1 MFASVRLDDSSG
13 RCRLFEKASCGG
25 DVCQELSLIVFS
37 PTGGTRKVADIVA
50 NELGDEVNVV
60 DLADAGFDAA
70 KCAIGELSVVAM
82 PSFGGRAP
90 QVAVERFGELVAP
103 AGAKCVLVCVYGNR
117 AYEDAL
123 VEMQDA
129 AANCGFEV
137 VAAVAAVAE
146 HSIMHQF
153 ATGRPDESDRAAL
166 IESAHR
172 ISAKLDARR
181 GARWKTFPATGPIAR
196 REACPRPA
204 CVARLQR
211 MRVLREVAGWSH
223 RRGRPEDRRRR
234 CVHFLH
240 ALRGRLPA
248 GGPKGQRRHGSPRIV
263 ENAKSVLGAQGVRA
277 LPVNCFD
284 AREKSGCGRPSQGL
298 RTRFSFCLT
307 CAKMGVA
314 SC

>member
-1 MFASVRLDDSSG
+1 MS
-13 RCRLFEKASCGG
+13 
-25 DVCQELSLIVFS
+25 ELSLIVFS

-172 ISAKLDARR
+172 ISAKLDAGG
-181 GARWKTFPATGPIAR
+181 GAVEDVPGDRPYRKAGSVPLVPRASRACNACGLCAR
-196 REACPRPA
+196 SCPVGA
-204 CVARLQR
+204 ID
-211 MRVLREVAGWSH
+211 EG
-223 RRGRPEDRRRR
+223 D
-234 CVHFLH
+234 
-240 ALRGRLPA
+240 
-248 GGPKGQRRHGSPRIV
+248 PRIV
-263 ENAKSVLGAQGVRA
+263 DDDACISCMRCVGVCPQGARKVSGVMVRLA
-277 LPVNCFD
+277 SLKMRKAC
-284 AREKSGCGRPSQGL
+284 SGRKECEL
-298 RTRFSFCLT
+298 FL
-307 CAKMGVA
+307 
-314 SC
+314 